1 MTFWSGE
8 KLKKELPA
16 LLGSQYRDSKV
27 DCAAYI
33 LTVGEE
39 AYVSP
44 TGDDPKE
51 KYAPKTQ
58 LRKIGSS
65 CVIPPGQFAFI
76 LTEEKIKVPE
86 NAIAFISMRSRIKFR
101 GLVNVSGF
109 HVDPGYEGKLIF
121 AVFNAGPSPVHVARG
136 DEWFLIWY
144 ADLDRYSKEVKAA
157 GSGLSQIGSDLINP
171 IGGEIQSLE
180 GLLNK
185 IKSTDEKLMARINIL
200 ERDHAVVKWATA
212 LVLGALV
219 AVGVY
224 YARTLLPGQ

>member
-1 MTFWSGE
+1 MSFWSGE
-8 KLKKELPA
+8 KLKKELPT
-16 LLGSQYRDSKV
+16 LLGSQYSESRV
-27 DCAAYI
+27 DCAAYV

-39 AYVSP
+39 VYVSP
-44 TGDDPKE
+44 TGDNPKE
-51 KYAPKTQ
+51 KYAPKTR
-58 LRKIGSS
+58 LRSVGSS

-76 LTEEKIKVPE
+76 LTEERVKIPE
-86 NAIAFISMRSRIKFR
+86 NAIAFISMRSRVKFR

-121 AVFNAGPSPVHVARG
+121 AVFNAGPSPIHVARG

-144 ADLDRYSKEVKAA
+144 ADLDRFSREVKSSSE
-157 GSGLSQIGSDLINP
+157 GIDQIRSDMINP

-185 IKSTDEKLMARINIL
+185 IKETDEKLTSKINVL

-212 LVLGALV
+212 LVLGALI
-219 AVGVY
+219 AIGAY
-224 YARTLLPGQ
+224 YARGIIWP